1 LASDADIQEFHGKAM
16 ARIELNAL
24 KPGDLVRSDVI
35 ARDGRFLMP
44 RGVQLSENHIRYLAG
59 FGVTSVEIEDSARD
73 PAEIAARAADPEVL
87 ALSRGYCEERF
98 ALVDRAHPAAAA
110 LFEVSVGHLARRIAD
125 KGDGFLTKPP
135 VEEQIR
141 QMPGG
146 LREDTG
152 TPEELL
158 SRDVKLVSLP
168 EVFLRINQALKD
180 PTSTTGHIADL
191 IGKDPSLSA
200 ILLKIVNSAFY
211 SRALRAARHQF
222 PAKVDSLSRAVAM
235 VGSSQLGVL
244 ALGVSVL
251 SRFEDIPPGLIDMQS
266 FWRHSIFC
274 GILARTL
281 AEKKREP
288 EGEHFFV
295 SGLLHDIGRLI
306 FYRSYPVLSGEA
318 LVAARVRKM
327 SLTEAEREIMGF
339 DHAVVGGLLLK
350 KWNYPSSLEK
360 SVRFHHEPGEVL
372 LIDEPAVVHVAD
384 CITVALDMGS
394 SGECLVPP
402 LIAEAWDD
410 VGLEPAE
417 LGALVRTAMAQ
428 FGEIF
433 TAFFPDE
440 A

>member
-1 LASDADIQEFHGKAM
+1 M
-16 ARIELNAL
+16 ARIGLDSL
-24 KPGDLVRSDVI
+24 KPGDVLQADVT
-35 ARDGRFLMP
+35 ADDGRFLMP
-44 RGVQLSENHIRYLAG
+44 KGAQLSENHIRYLSG
-59 FGVTSVEIEDSARD
+59 FGILAVDIEEGARD
-73 PAEIAARAADPEVL
+73 PAEIAARAADPEMR
-87 ALSRGYCEERF
+87 ALSGDYCAERF

-110 LFEVSVGHLARRIAD
+110 LFDLSVTHLARRIAD

-135 VEEQIR
+135 IEEQIR

-211 SRALRAARHQF
+211 SRALRATKHQF
-222 PAKVDSLSRAVAM
+222 PTKVDSLSRAVAM

-251 SRFEDIPPGLIDMQS
+251 SRFDDIPPGLIDMKS

-274 GILARTL
+274 GILARIL
-281 AEKKREP
+281 AEKKQEP

-295 SGLLHDIGRLI
+295 AGLLHDIGRLI
-306 FYRSYPVLSGEA
+306 FYRYYPVLSGES

-327 SLTEAEREIMGF
+327 SLTEAEREVMGF

-372 LIDEPAVVHVAD
+372 IIDEPAVVHVAD
-384 CITVALDMGS
+384 CVSVALDMGS

-402 LIAEAWDD
+402 LIPEAWDN
-410 VGLEPAE
+410 VGVEPAE
-417 LGALVRTAMAQ
+417 LGPMVQTAMTQ